1 MSRFA
6 DDSVGF
12 QSFVW
17 GKIKERQR
25 EGNTQNKKDIYTRNA
40 ETTLKGI
47 IWGGR
52 QVMNGNLPL
61 SLSVRVEKP

>member
-17 GKIKERQR
+17 ENKKERQR
-25 EGNTQNKKDIYTRNA
+25 EGNTQNKKDIYTQCGNDV
-40 ETTLKGI
+40 KGNNL
-47 IWGGR
+47 GR
-52 QVMNGNLPL
+52 
-61 SLSVRVEKP
+61 KT

>member
-25 EGNTQNKKDIYTRNA
+25 EGNTQNKKDIYTQCGNDVGNN
-40 ETTLKGI
+40 L
-47 IWGGR
+47 GR
-52 QVMNGNLPL
+52 
-61 SLSVRVEKP
+61 KT